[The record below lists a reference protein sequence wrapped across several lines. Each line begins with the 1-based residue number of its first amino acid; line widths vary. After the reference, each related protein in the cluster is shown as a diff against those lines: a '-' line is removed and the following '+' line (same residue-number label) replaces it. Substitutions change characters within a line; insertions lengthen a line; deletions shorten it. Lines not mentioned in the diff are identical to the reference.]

1 MINRDDRPLSVAELE
16 AIFDEVALEVEADR
30 AAGRPPKADQLYKEI
45 LDSLHEQGRLD
56 LLAAIEGLGRLFSK
70 SAKHTN
76 RAPDS
81 SSRQRIKNAPEG
93 VLPQRVAQIKQEEG
107 HPKYRPGVVVCMNQ
121 KEKHILKTA
130 IKAVRHHNSNAWW
143 ELKRQIFEGGYQ
155 SHYPAQWDFDHP
167 AERMIERQSE
177 SVKAAL
183 INEWKTAKPPRAELS
198 DSEILSSYARLI
210 VEEIVARARVA
221 AYRTQNW

>member
-30 AAGRPPKADQLYKEI
+30 AAGRPPKADQLHKEI
-45 LDSLHEQGRLD
+45 LDSLHEQDRLD
-56 LLAAIEGLGRLFSK
+56 FLATIERLGRLFAK
-70 SAKHTN
+70 PAKHTN

-81 SSRQRIKNAPEG
+81 SSRRRIKNAPKG
-93 VLPQRVAQIKQEEG
+93 GLPPRAAQIKQEEA
-107 HPKYRPGVVVCMNQ
+107 HPKQRPGGVVCMNR

-155 SHYPAQWDFDHP
+155 PHYPAQLDFDQS
-167 AERMIERQSE
+167 AEQMIERQSE
-177 SVKAAL
+177 SVKAVL
-183 INEWKTAKPPRAELS
+183 INAWKTAKPPRAELS

-210 VEEIVARARVA
+210 VAEIVARARVA
-221 AYRTQNW
+221 ASRTQNW